1 MKATEGKINNEI
13 KLLNILS
20 KSYEKALK
28 DLERIDNY
36 LFGDDIAYACEDI
49 YSRMSN
55 IIKETS
61 TLDGIDQ
68 ENIFI
73 KNYIKAR
80 DIVLYNTLNEAVNV
94 CTKYL
99 KEVEDEKSVIS

>member
-1 MKATEGKINNEI
+1 MGATEEKIGNER
-13 KLLNILS
+13 LLDILS
-20 KSYEKALK
+20 RSYEKALK
-28 DLERIDNY
+28 DLNRIDRY

-61 TLDGIDQ
+61 SIDGI
-68 ENIFI
+68 EEGNTFI

-80 DIVLYNTLNEAVNV
+80 NIVLHSTLKEAIDI

-99 KEVEDEKSVIS
+99 KEIEDEKKLIS